1 MGQTQSNRN
10 ITIEKDEMTGIIKLS
25 DSVIHR
31 LKGEFKNAASTH
43 EKQHKVVEKEEVLE
57 EPTDKSVPT
66 TEIQAPAETSEQP
79 RVPETQSTPEVS
91 HGENVP
97 SAVSAPAIVQQQ
109 PQQRSSEP
117 RPYEEF
123 MEEAHLTAL
132 KIRKDKESEIR
143 NIEEYWRN
151 QLSNLTNEYERLR
164 QLAESEFHASVSD
177 VKSYY
182 AKESF
187 SNVCSVPKE
196 EVLNCYL
203 ANKEQPLNC
212 SEHVKHFKA
221 CAEQFRLANL
231 APKSNR

>member
-1 MGQTQSNRN
+1 
-10 ITIEKDEMTGIIKLS
+10 
-25 DSVIHR
+25 VIHR

-43 EKQHKVVEKEEVLE
+43 EKQHKVVEKGIFYNLRHQAQYIIVLSEYKLHISEEVLE

-109 PQQRSSEP
+109 PQQQSSEP

-151 QLSNLTNEYERLR
+151 QLSNLTNEVK
-164 QLAESEFHASVSD
+164 QVESIF
-177 VKSYY
+177 
-182 AKESF
+182 
-187 SNVCSVPKE
+187 
-196 EVLNCYL
+196 
-203 ANKEQPLNC
+203 
-212 SEHVKHFKA
+212 
-221 CAEQFRLANL
+221 
-231 APKSNR
+231 